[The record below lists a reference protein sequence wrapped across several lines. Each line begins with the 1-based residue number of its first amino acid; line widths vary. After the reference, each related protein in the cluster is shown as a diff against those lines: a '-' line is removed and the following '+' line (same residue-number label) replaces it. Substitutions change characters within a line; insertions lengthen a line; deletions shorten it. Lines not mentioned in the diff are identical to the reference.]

1 MSFNVTI
8 VIPFFNEFKKL
19 NCLLKDLSSWTAIP
33 SNVIIVNTGRDHLIL
48 DQMIFSELDEL
59 NIQLTII
66 DSPSAFPGKARNI
79 GFAYAKTN
87 FIACVDAQTRPNYD
101 WLESGFNSIKH
112 PDCDIVWGRTIFE
125 ASTFLEKIIK
135 ISTYGNF
142 PLQTVPGSI
151 FKASIL
157 QRVGFFLEDVRA
169 GEDGDWIKRVQA
181 HQIKDDL
188 NSALISYSGLKGI
201 TMNAIVRKW
210 YRNYYSSAHL
220 QYIKSHIDI
229 YFYFISVALIIL
241 AFNWNALSY
250 DSVIDGWNMNSA
262 VYIPNITK
270 IMILIIF
277 SSYILLRAIIL
288 PIKKGSSKSFLLKPH
303 YILGIFLVSIIID
316 FTKLFAFIRSRL
328 NLLVKKLAR

>member
-1 MSFNVTI
+1 MKVNATI

-19 NCLLKDLSSWTAIP
+19 NSLLKDCSSWTATP
-33 SNVIIVNTGRDHLIL
+33 SHIIIVNTGKDHLTL
-48 DQMIFSELDEL
+48 DQIIYSELDEL

-66 DSPSAFPGKARNI
+66 DSPLAFPGKARNV
-79 GFAYAKTN
+79 GFAYSRTN
-87 FIACVDAQTRPNYD
+87 FIACLDAQTRPNYD

-112 PDCDIVWGRTIFE
+112 SDCDIVWGQTIFE
-125 ASTFLEKIIK
+125 ASTFLEEVIK
-135 ISTYGNF
+135 MSTYGNF

-157 QRVGFFLEDVRA
+157 KRVGSFLEDVRA
-169 GEDGDWIKRVQA
+169 GEDGDWIKRVQT
-181 HQIKDDL
+181 HQIRDDL
-188 NSALISYSGLKGI
+188 NLSLISYSGLKGI
-201 TMNAIVRKW
+201 TMNIIVRKW

-250 DSVIDGWNMNSA
+250 DSVIDGWNLNSA
-262 VYIPNITK
+262 VYVPNITK
-270 IMILIIF
+270 IMASIIF
-277 SSYILLRAIIL
+277 SSYVLLRTIIL
-288 PIKKGSSKSFLLKPH
+288 PIKKGSSKSSLLKPH
-303 YILGIFLVSIIID
+303 YFLGIFLVSMIID
-316 FTKLFAFIRSRL
+316 FTKLYAFIRSRL